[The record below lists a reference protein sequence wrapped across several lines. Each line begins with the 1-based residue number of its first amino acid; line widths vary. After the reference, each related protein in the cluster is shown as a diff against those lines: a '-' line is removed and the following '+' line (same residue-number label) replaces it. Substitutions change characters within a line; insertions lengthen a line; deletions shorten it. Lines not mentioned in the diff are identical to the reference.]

1 MPFYFASLRGP
12 IMKKLGWLTSQPLV
26 AACIITAA
34 CTFAAKASAQD
45 RRDGDRGERR
55 SFDFSA
61 IIKGWDKNGNG
72 LVEPSELDDRSK
84 RFAESM
90 ARRAGLDASQP
101 IPVDKLLSA
110 SQMPRDGGS
119 SSDSSNNSS
128 SDSSSDRERE
138 RSDSD
143 RERDRDRDREKERE
157 RDRERSSNSSSK
169 TPTPAVPGFGAVA
182 TAPKAAGFDVPL
194 SVDTTIPLE
203 KRYDTRVIEYVDKM
217 LRDYDKNRDG
227 SVDNIEWKEGRWST
241 PPEESDTNKDNK
253 LSKAELCERIA
264 RRFGLQNSTPGSG
277 SSSGSSGGS
286 SSSSSSS
293 PSSSGGEF
301 AKFKDY
307 ATSLIK
313 QHDRNKNGVLEKDEW
328 GDLKSEHRAAD
339 ANNDSVITVD
349 ELALKLQAYST
360 STASSSGSS
369 SSSSSGSRGGDSKG
383 GESKR
388 SGWGWGSKS
397 GSSSTA
403 AKPGYKKD
411 YRFQT
416 AAERLPKGLPDWF
429 LRQDADA
436 DGQVAMVEYATSWTD
451 STAAEFQKYDLD
463 GDGFITPN
471 ECLASMTPVKK

>member
-1 MPFYFASLRGP
+1 
-12 IMKKLGWLTSQPLV
+12 MKKLCWLTSIPFLV
-26 AACIITAA
+26 AIFVAVAD
-34 CTFAAKASAQD
+34 AQD
-45 RRDGDRGERR
+45 RREERR
-55 SFDFSA
+55 EERRGGFDMTA

-72 LVEPSELDDRSK
+72 TVEPNELEGRSK
-84 RFAESM
+84 SFAEGM
-90 ARRAGLDASQP
+90 ARRAGLDISQP
-101 IPVDKLLSA
+101 IPVDKLISA

-119 SSDSSNNSS
+119 SSDSSNSNSSGNSS
-128 SDSSSDRERE
+128 SGSSSD

-143 RERDRDRDREKERE
+143 RDRDREREKERE
-157 RDRERSSNSSSK
+157 RDRERSSSSSSK
-169 TPTPAVPGFGAVA
+169 TPAPAVPGFGVVA

-227 SVDNIEWKEGRWST
+227 FVDNIEWKEGRWST

-253 LSKAELCERIA
+253 LSRAELCERIA
-264 RRFGLQNSTPGSG
+264 RRFGLQNATPGAS
-277 SSSGSSGGS
+277 SSGGS
-286 SSSSSSS
+286 SPSSSSSAA
-293 PSSSGGEF
+293 PSSGGGEY

-307 ATSLIK
+307 AASLIK

-328 GDLKSEHRAAD
+328 TDLKSEHRAAD
-339 ANNDSVITVD
+339 ANSDSVITVD

-369 SSSSSGSRGGDSKG
+369 SSSSYGSKSSDGKSGDGKSRWG
-383 GESKR
+383 
-388 SGWGWGSKS
+388 GWGSKP
-397 GSSSTA
+397 GSSSTT
-403 AKPGYKKD
+403 AKPGEKKD

-463 GDGFITPN
+463 GDGFITPQ
-471 ECLASMTPVKK
+471 ECLASVAPVKK

>member
-1 MPFYFASLRGP
+1 
-12 IMKKLGWLTSQPLV
+12 MKKLGWLTSQPLV
-26 AACIITAA
+26 AACIVTAI

-55 SFDFSA
+55 NFDFSA

-128 SDSSSDRERE
+128 SSSSSDRDRDRDRE

-143 RERDRDRDREKERE
+143 RERERDRDRE
-157 RDRERSSNSSSK
+157 RDRERSSSSSSR
-169 TPTPAVPGFGAVA
+169 TPTPAVPGFGAAA

-227 SVDNIEWKEGRWST
+227 FVDNIEWKEGRWAT
-241 PPEESDTNKDNK
+241 PPEESDTNKDGK

-264 RRFGLQNSTPGSG
+264 RRFGLKDSPG
-277 SSSGSSGGS
+277 SGSSGGS
-286 SSSSSSS
+286 SSGSSSASSSSA
-293 PSSSGGEF
+293 SSEF
-301 AKFKDY
+301 SKFKDY

-369 SSSSSGSRGGDSKG
+369 SSRSSDSKS
-383 GESKR
+383 GESKSR
-388 SGWGWGSKS
+388 WGSS
-397 GSSSTA
+397 WGSRGSSSTA
-403 AKPGYKKD
+403 AKPGEKKD

-436 DGQVAMVEYATSWTD
+436 DGQVAMVEYATSWTE

-463 GDGFITPN
+463 GDGFITPD
-471 ECLASMTPVKK
+471 ECLESMNTVKK